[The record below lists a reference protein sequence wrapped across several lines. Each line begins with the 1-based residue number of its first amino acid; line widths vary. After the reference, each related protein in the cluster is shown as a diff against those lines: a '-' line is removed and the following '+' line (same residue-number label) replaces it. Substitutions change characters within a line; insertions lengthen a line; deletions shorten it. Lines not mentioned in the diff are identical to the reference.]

1 MCVCV
6 CVCVCAPV
14 CACRWT
20 DNSLSNKPTAILE
33 PRTWLRASL
42 SPIPSRQDSPRPGLL
57 CQSVA
62 NNVIVFCA
70 EAKRPLPRT
79 NEPTDE
85 RHTYYS
91 IVKQA
96 ISFLLK
102 QMKIKRRRRRKKG
115 AMYISLDLTVEQIC
129 WSTRRQDLVTTDV
142 EKDATVDLVAIFLAW
157 ASYMLCLQR

>member
-1 MCVCV
+1 M
-6 CVCVCAPV
+6 
-14 CACRWT
+14 
-20 DNSLSNKPTAILE
+20 
-33 PRTWLRASL
+33 
-42 SPIPSRQDSPRPGLL
+42 

-142 EKDATVDLVAIFLAW
+142 EKDATVDLVAIFLA
-157 ASYMLCLQR
+157 